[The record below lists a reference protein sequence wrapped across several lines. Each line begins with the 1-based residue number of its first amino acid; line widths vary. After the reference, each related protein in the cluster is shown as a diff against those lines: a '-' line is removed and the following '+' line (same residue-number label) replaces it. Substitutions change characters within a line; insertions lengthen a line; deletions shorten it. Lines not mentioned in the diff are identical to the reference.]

1 MRVVTDLTFADEVLA
16 ARVPV
21 LVDFWAPWCKPCD
34 AIEPHL
40 RAVHEQAEGR
50 LELVRVNVDESLRT
64 SGRYAVL
71 SLPTVILFVDG
82 EPRERIVG
90 ARGLRHFERVLGP
103 YLGG

>member
-1 MRVVTDLTFADEVLA
+1 MLGSST
-16 ARVPV
+16 PV

-40 RAVHEQAEGR
+40 RALHERAAGR
-50 LELVRVNVDESLRT
+50 VGLVRVNVDESLRT
-64 SGRYAVL
+64 SGRYGVL

-90 ARGLRHFERVLGP
+90 ARARKHFDRVLGP
-103 YLGG
+103 YVDDA